1 MPLFKQLPI
10 QVEARMWDPNLD
22 EDHAADVAD
31 WCKGIDPVDT
41 LATNR
46 AIGILT
52 EFGVMWA
59 RPGDYIILDQLGDF
73 RVMSPEL
80 FRAGHEPLAQPITIT
95 KRIGN
100 WWAATKPRD
109 VGP

>member
-10 QVEARMWDPNLD
+10 QVEARLYDPELSA
-22 EDHAADVAD
+22 DHAADVAD
-31 WCKGIDPVDT
+31 WCHGIPPVDPDQEG
-41 LATNR
+41 R
-46 AIGILT
+46 SIGILT
-52 EFGVMWA
+52 EFGVMWV

-80 FRAGHEPLAQPITIT
+80 FKLNHEPLDEPITIT

-100 WWAATKPRD
+100 WWANTKPRN

>member
-31 WCKGIDPVDT
+31 WCKGIPQPMEG
-41 LATNR
+41 R
-46 AIGILT
+46 GIGILT
-52 EFGVMWA
+52 EFGMQWA
-59 RPGDYIILDQLGDF
+59 RPGDYILRDPLGDF

-80 FRAGHEPLAQPITIT
+80 FQASHEPLDEPITIT

-100 WWAATKPRD
+100 WWANTKPRN